1 MTSATMIGYFVG
13 VLPITCIVGILYAL
27 FRYVYLVKKQIKSKR
42 STEIIRFLF
51 VCYLTGLFNLLIV
64 PLGIWTNI
72 FDGIFFGWWEEMKPL
87 FQLGDVNLVP
97 TLVKYLHGEVT
108 LGSWVKQMLVGNI
121 LMFMPFGFFLPFV
134 TNKVRKSNIAL
145 LAAIIPLVFELLQL
159 ILGRAFDT
167 DDLICNFLG
176 IVAGWFTALLVKRVF
191 KIRELS

>member
-42 STEIIRFLF
+42 SSEIIRFLF

-87 FQLGDVNLVP
+87 FQLGDVNFVP
-97 TLVKYLHGEVT
+97 TLVKYLRGEVT

-121 LMFMPFGFFLPFV
+121 LMFMPFGFFLSFV

-191 KIRELS
+191 KIRDLS